1 MAILDAITAYKAKEC
16 KRFWETIEN
25 MARDKRQ
32 AREPDFIPVLNY
44 PRPSSNSILRSQ
56 CL

>member
-1 MAILDAITAYKAKEC
+1 MAILDEITAYKAKDC
-16 KRFWETIEN
+16 KRFWKTIEN

-32 AREPDFIPVLNY
+32 AREPDFIPVLDY
-44 PRPSSNSILRSQ
+44 SRPSSNSILRSQ